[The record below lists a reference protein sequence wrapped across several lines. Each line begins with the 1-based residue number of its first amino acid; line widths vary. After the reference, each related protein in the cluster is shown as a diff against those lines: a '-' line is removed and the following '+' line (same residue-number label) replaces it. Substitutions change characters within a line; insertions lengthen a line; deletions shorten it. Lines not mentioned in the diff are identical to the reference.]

1 MEFSADKITFM
12 WKDANS
18 NTGDCPGISK
28 VPGGYLVQGVPV
40 GPATHEAL
48 RAKAHL
54 AADGE
59 ADDGGHVAGG
69 VDLADTVVESVGDEL
84 IAVRVEDDIGGIAEV
99 DCGR

>member
-59 ADDGGHVAGG
+59 A
-69 VDLADTVVESVGDEL
+69 
-84 IAVRVEDDIGGIAEV
+84 AVFVPDNVIDRLKAEE
-99 DCGR
+99 